1 MAFSMAGGS
10 ARGPQ
15 INVTPLIDVLLTL
28 IIMFMLVVSMDKEYQ
43 EKTQIPQPNQKQTA
57 EEKQSRTIVI
67 EVVWTTKDQ
76 PPIVKIN
83 REDVR
88 WEDLS
93 TRLAQ
98 IYLKRAEKVAFVRG
112 DADVDFQYVADV
124 IDVAHHAGVERVGCL
139 PKGKMWRAN
148 NFLLQKFRS
157 RKFSPGS

>member
-10 ARGPQ
+10 PSGPQ

-43 EKTQIPQPNQKQTA
+43 EKAQIPQPDQKQTA
-57 EEKQSRTIVI
+57 SEKQSRTIVI

-76 PPIVKIN
+76 PPTIKIN

-88 WEDLS
+88 WEDLEL
-93 TRLAQ
+93 RLAQ
-98 IYLKRAEKVAFVRG
+98 IYLRRAEKVAFVRG

-124 IDVAHHAGVERVGCL
+124 IDRAHHAGVQRVG
-139 PKGKMWRAN
+139 
-148 NFLLQKFRS
+148 LLTQ
-157 RKFSPGS
+157 GHMVEGE